1 MADTLSAY
9 SVYYYDYTTT
19 PATGRGMAGLIGDS
33 GGASVL
39 AIPGLQS
46 GLNGDPKVE
55 GFSDPGGDLR
65 LAVTDYVA
73 GTSRPVTV
81 YDPLTQLSLATPT
94 WSSVTNLYTLVR
106 LGSYLYALDYD
117 NARVVQIDPAT
128 YTQTGKS
135 LSLSSS
141 GVPLPS
147 GYTPYGQAL
156 IVVGGELFG
165 LFSFADGTWANYAKS
180 MLVRFTISGAGISIG
195 ATDYND
201 SLAENAFALAA
212 KGSDLYI
219 AAIGGA
225 QGSSGT
231 PNPNSC
237 VQKIAISG
245 ALSGASVT
253 PVLTQSDFAY
263 EYRDI
268 SFDAS
273 GNAYVLV
280 GTYNSSWNLAGK
292 LVKVTAFSPLASTDV
307 DTFSTAPGYFW
318 SAQYT
323 ADNNRIWFA
332 RGNAIRVYDA
342 SAFATPA
349 ATLTLSVNDPSTNP
363 GGLIETGNLY
373 DSINDLT
380 YIGAA
385 GARTALRGYRSPV
398 QASHTPRAQ
407 AARAIAR
414 GRPELSEEE
423 WLAVEAAAAKP

>member
-1 MADTLSAY
+1 MADTVSAY

-19 PATGRGMAGLIGDS
+19 PATGYGMAGRIADS
-33 GGASVL
+33 GGSSVF
-39 AIPGLQS
+39 AAPGLQT

-73 GTSRPVTV
+73 GTPQPVTI
-81 YDPLTQLSLATPT
+81 YDPLTQLSLTTQT

-117 NARVVQIDPAT
+117 NARVVQIDPTT
-128 YTQTGKS
+128 YTETGKS

-156 IVVGGELFG
+156 IVVGGELYG
-165 LFSFADGTWANYAKS
+165 LFSFADGTWANYANS
-180 MLVRFTISGAGISIG
+180 MLVRFTISGSGITVG
-195 ATDYND
+195 ATDYNNALAKNAF
-201 SLAENAFALAA
+201 SLAAY
-212 KGSDLYI
+212 GSDIYI

-237 VQKIAISG
+237 VQKIGISG
-245 ALSGASVT
+245 SLSGAGVM

-273 GNAYVLV
+273 GNAYVLM

-292 LVKVTAFSPLASTDV
+292 LVKVAAFSPLASTDV

-342 SAFATPA
+342 SSFATPD
-349 ATLTLSVNDPSTNP
+349 ATLTLSANDPSTNP

-385 GARTALRGYRSPV
+385 GARTSLRGYRSPL
-398 QASHTPRAQ
+398 QASASPRAV
-407 AARAIAR
+407 AARALTR
-414 GRPELSEEE
+414 GRPELTEEE
-423 WLAVEAAAAKP
+423 SRQLDAE

>member
-1 MADTLSAY
+1 MADTVSAY

-55 GFSDPGGDLR
+55 GFTDSGNDLR
-65 LAVTDYVA
+65 LAVTDYAA
-73 GTSRPVTV
+73 GTPRPVTV
-81 YDPLTQLSLATPT
+81 YDPLTQVSLATQT
-94 WSSVTNLYTLVR
+94 WSSVANLYTLVR

-117 NARVVQIDPAT
+117 NACVVQIDPAT
-128 YTQTGKS
+128 YTETGKS
-135 LSLSSS
+135 LPLVSS

-147 GYTPYGQAL
+147 GYTPCGQAL
-156 IVVGGELFG
+156 IVVGGDLYG
-165 LFSFADGTWANYAKS
+165 LFSFADSGWANYANS
-180 MLVRFTISGAGISIG
+180 MLVRFTIGGAGISIG
-195 ATDYND
+195 GADYNN

-219 AAIGGA
+219 AAIGGV
-225 QGSSGT
+225 QGSSST

-237 VQKIAISG
+237 VQKIGVSG
-245 ALSGASVT
+245 SLSGASVT

-268 SFDAS
+268 SFDSS
-273 GNAYVLV
+273 GNAYVLM
-280 GTYNSSWNLAGK
+280 GTYDSSWNLVGK
-292 LVKVTAFSPLASTDV
+292 LVKVTAFSPLASTDI
-307 DTFSTAPGYFW
+307 DIFSTAPGYFW
-318 SAQYT
+318 SAQYS

-342 SAFATPA
+342 SSFTTPA
-349 ATLTLSVNDPSTNP
+349 ATLTLTANNPSTNP
-363 GGLIETGNLY
+363 GGLIDTGNLY
-373 DSINDLT
+373 DNLNDLT
-380 YIGAA
+380 CIGAA

-414 GRPELSEEE
+414 GRPELTGEE
-423 WLAVEAAAAKP
+423 WLAVEAAAARP

>member
-9 SVYYYDYTTT
+9 SVYYYDYATT

-33 GGASVL
+33 GGASIL

-73 GTSRPVTV
+73 GTPQPVSI
-81 YDPLTQLSLATPT
+81 YDPLTQVSLATPT

-156 IVVGGELFG
+156 IVVGGDLYG
-165 LFSFADGTWANYAKS
+165 LFSFADSSWANYANS
-180 MLVRFTISGAGISIG
+180 MLVRFTIGGSGITVG
-195 ATDYND
+195 ATDYNNALAKNAF
-201 SLAENAFALAA
+201 SLAAY
-212 KGSDLYI
+212 GSDIYI

-268 SFDAS
+268 SFDAG

-332 RGNAIRVYDA
+332 RGSAIRVYDA

>member
-1 MADTLSAY
+1 MADTVSAY

-19 PATGRGMAGLIGDS
+19 PATGHGMAGLIGDS
-33 GGASVL
+33 GGSSVF
-39 AIPGLQS
+39 AIPGLQL

-55 GFSDPGGDLR
+55 GFTDPGNDLR

-73 GTSRPVTV
+73 GTPRPVTI
-81 YDPLTQLSLATPT
+81 YDPLTPVSLTTQT
-94 WSSVTNLYTLVR
+94 WSSVANLYSLVR
-106 LGSYLYALDYD
+106 LGGYLYALDYD
-117 NARVVQIDPAT
+117 NARVVQIDPAS

-135 LSLSSS
+135 LALAAS

-156 IVVGGELFG
+156 AVVGGDLYG
-165 LFSFADGTWANYAKS
+165 LFAFADSTWANYADS
-180 MLVRFTISGAGISIG
+180 MLVRFTISGAGITIG

-201 SLAENAFALAA
+201 SLAGNAFALAD

-231 PNPNSC
+231 SNPNSC
-237 VQKIAISG
+237 VQKISVSG
-245 ALSGASVT
+245 ALSSACVT
-253 PVLTQSDFAY
+253 PVLTQSDFPY

-268 SFDAS
+268 SFDPS
-273 GNAYVLV
+273 GNAYILM
-280 GTYNSSWNLAGK
+280 GTYNSSWNLVGK

-323 ADNNRIWFA
+323 VDNNRIWFA

-342 SAFATPA
+342 SSFATPD
-349 ATLTLSVNDPSTNP
+349 ATLTLSANDPSTNP

-373 DSINDLT
+373 DSINDWT
-380 YIGAA
+380 YVGAA
-385 GARTALRGYRSPV
+385 GTRTSLRGYRSPL
-398 QASHTPRAQ
+398 QASGSPRAI
-407 AARAIAR
+407 AARALTR
-414 GRPELSEEE
+414 GRPELSDEETCQ
-423 WLAVEAAAAKP
+423 LDAQ

>member
-33 GGASVL
+33 GGASIL

-55 GFSDPGGDLR
+55 GFSNPGGDLR

-73 GTSRPVTV
+73 GTPRPVTV
-81 YDPLTQLSLATPT
+81 YDPLTQVSLATQT

-156 IVVGGELFG
+156 IVVGGDLYG
-165 LFSFADGTWANYAKS
+165 LFSFADSSWANYANS
-180 MLVRFTISGAGISIG
+180 MLVRFTIGGSGITVG
-195 ATDYND
+195 ATDYNNALAKNAF
-201 SLAENAFALAA
+201 SLAAYD
-212 KGSDLYI
+212 SDIYI

-268 SFDAS
+268 SFDAG
-273 GNAYVLV
+273 GNAFVLM